1 MNNRTKVFV
10 FLSTILIILSNMNIY
25 ADVLKA
31 QPELKSVEYCE
42 ITFSSDINHFYETKN
57 IQKGHVLQ
65 LKDFPKLSNSKY
77 KLVGWKVEDKIINKS
92 IVVSDNMTFFA
103 VWDEKAIQLSDW
115 IQIIVVIV
123 ALFAIFIPRKFQK
136 IDESK
141 SQKEEENRKPKLRLH
156 CDENDEGIF
165 TKCRLSNHNDALSF
179 KIRVFN
185 DGFTTAKNVQIKIK
199 DFDVSNPPKIAEFQ
213 YSFLKLNWSYQDQQK
228 YLKLP
233 LETKMDIQPKSYE
246 DCDFVF
252 FDKKEQFGI
261 FASEQSNLLLNS
273 TGLYRVTVIVSGD
286 NILSDEYLICFYYD
300 KENTNQPIKIQI
312 DFNRM

>member
-65 LKDFPKLSNSKY
+65 FKDFPKLSNSKY

-92 IVVSDNMTFFA
+92 IVISDNMTFFA

-136 IDESK
+136 IDENRI
-141 SQKEEENRKPKLRLH
+141 QNEEENRKPKLRLH

-165 TKCRLSNHNDALSF
+165 TKCRLSNHNEAYSF

-185 DGFTTAKNVQIKIK
+185 DGLTTAKSIQIKIK
-199 DFDVSNPPKIAEFQ
+199 DFDVSNPPNIAEFH

-273 TGLYRVTVIVSGD
+273 NGLYKVTVIVSGD
-286 NILSDEYLICFYYD
+286 NIISDEYIVCFSYN
-300 KENTNQPIKIQI
+300 KENVNNPIKVNI
-312 DFNRM
+312 DFQKC